1 MTLQTSSTPRW
12 VHSAV
17 VSSGYRRPVRLLRAL
32 RGTALLGAE
41 VGALALLLRLDL
53 PSVDWSNVSTW
64 LDTAAPEDAVVA
76 LVRAT
81 AIATAAY
88 LLATTALYVVASLTR
103 VPALIRGASLV
114 TLPGLRR
121 VVDGALA
128 ATIVIAPTS
137 VAFGASPAA
146 AQPAPVSAHAYAPSP
161 AGDAGPIYEPTP
173 AGSEA
178 PAAPGVTHVVRP
190 GDSLWTIATKH
201 LAAARGVS
209 ADAVPQLEVA
219 EVWRAI
225 VNLNVSSL
233 SSGDPNLIYPG
244 ETIQLPAR

>member
-1 MTLQTSSTPRW
+1 MTLQTSSTSRW
-12 VHSAV
+12 VHFAV

-32 RGTALLGAE
+32 RGTAVLGVE

-53 PSVDWSNVSTW
+53 PSVDWSHVSTW
-64 LDTAAPEDAVVA
+64 LETVDPEDAVVA
-76 LVRAT
+76 LVRAA

-88 LLATTALYVVASLTR
+88 LLATTALYVAASLTR

-128 ATIVIAPTS
+128 ATIVVAPTS
-137 VAFGASPAA
+137 LAFGASPVA
-146 AQPAPVSAHAYAPSP
+146 AQSAPVIAHAYSPSP
-161 AGDAGPIYEPTP
+161 AGDTGPIYEPTP
-173 AGSEA
+173 AGGEA
-178 PAAPGVTHVVRP
+178 PARPAATHVVRR
-190 GDSLWTIATKH
+190 GDSLWMIATEH
-201 LAAARGVS
+201 LAAARGVP

-219 EVWRAI
+219 EAWRAI

-244 ETIQLPAR
+244 EIVQLPAL

>member
-1 MTLQTSSTPRW
+1 M
-12 VHSAV
+12 
-17 VSSGYRRPVRLLRAL
+17 RLLRAL

-41 VGALALLLRLDL
+41 VGAIALLLRLDL
-53 PSVDWSNVSTW
+53 PSVDWSHLSTW
-64 LDTAAPEDAVVA
+64 LETVAPEDAVVA
-76 LVRAT
+76 LVRAA

-88 LLATTALYVVASLTR
+88 LLSTTALYVIASVTR
-103 VPALIRGASLV
+103 VPALIRGASV
-114 TLPGLRR
+114 ITLPGLRR

-137 VAFGASPAA
+137 VAFGASPAT
-146 AQPAPVSAHAYAPSP
+146 AQPAPVSAQAYSPSP
-161 AGDAGPIYEPTP
+161 AGDTGPTYEPTP
-173 AGSEA
+173 AGGQTPDA
-178 PAAPGVTHVVRP
+178 PAATHVVRR
-190 GDSLWTIATKH
+190 GDSLWTIATEH
-201 LAAARGVS
+201 LATTRGVS

-244 ETIQLPAR
+244 EIVQLPAR